1 MISSAVL
8 CQTKGLGS
16 SLQCSTQ
23 VSITTRLATMLRY
36 RCQVVADVSLG
47 DEEDVLADERAL

>member
-1 MISSAVL
+1 VLALAVEN
-8 CQTKGLGS
+8 
-16 SLQCSTQ
+16 
-23 VSITTRLATMLRY
+23 RL